1 MLMLVF
7 NLVLGAFVALGL
19 PSIGIG
25 GMDINNIEATLGM
38 IIGTIVAS
46 LTAATVIS
54 LLMPQAYNLASIIA
68 FTTLYTVISVP
79 TLLVLSSVLT
89 SMKILPFYFVF
100 LGLYLILYI
109 LALIQLGSGGQ
120 DVHA

>member
-1 MLMLVF
+1 MLVF